1 MDPSRRRRIEE
12 YVRPIAV
19 GLDGVTYFGDA
30 ERVVRA
36 AERIAG
42 EDASVDRDVVY
53 LLAMFSGQEK
63 WVLRMGQRS
72 RTEIFL
78 TSIGVAEPA
87 MRALFRGLP
96 RLSAAPRTPEEA
108 VVHDALKLESLG
120 ATGIARLLLEDIA
133 GVRTSGRWRM
143 RSRRRPAKSSRRK
156 KAAVSPRRGARQCG
170 DSPSSFET
178 NTLLPLPVTGE
189 GRGEGPYRSPCPP
202 SMSRICPVT

>member
-63 WVLRMGQRS
+63 WVSRMGQRS

-120 ATGIARLLLEDIA
+120 ATGIARLLLE
-133 GVRTSGRWRM
+133 GYRGRQDFREM
-143 RSRRRPAKSSRRK
+143 ADAIE
-156 KAAVSPRRGARQCG
+156 KAAGEELATEEGRRLAAPRREAMRRFAEQLRNEHS
-170 DSPSSFET
+170 SPS
-178 NTLLPLPVTGE
+178 PGD
-189 GRGEGPYRSPCPP
+189 GRGSG
-202 SMSRICPVT
+202 